1 MDMRQVDSEL
11 LIAYLLAELGVTR
24 DEAEAEVIL
33 MTSRKEENAEQE
45 A

>member
-1 MDMRQVDSEL
+1 MRQIDDSL

-24 DEAEAEVIL
+24 IEAETEIRQ
-33 MTSRKEENAEQE
+33 MTSRKEDYAEPE

>member
-1 MDMRQVDSEL
+1 MRQIDDEL

-24 DEAEAEVIL
+24 IEAEEEIRT
-33 MTSRKEENAEQE
+33 MSSRKEENAEQE